1 MSISIAMAT
10 YNGAAYLQAQ
20 LDSLAAQTRLPDELV
35 VCDDGST
42 DATLEIV
49 HRFAASAPFAVR
61 ASVNPVRLGYA
72 KNFER
77 AMAGCSGD
85 LILLSD
91 QDDVWLPAKLARIEE
106 EAAAHPEALLVMN
119 DAELVL
125 GDGTLTGLTKLGQT
139 LALGLGER
147 GFTTGCCM
155 AIRRRDLALLLPVP
169 DADFVHDT
177 WLNQLVL
184 LLDGR
189 QLVPEVLQH
198 YRRHGNNTSAW
209 IASRTEKLGQF
220 DLVAEY
226 AGANTRPFLAER
238 LRQLDLLETRLRTG
252 GEVLS
257 QVPGGEP
264 RRAAALARIGDER
277 AALARRLAVL
287 GTARWRRWWPA
298 LCMWAAG
305 GYRYSSGWK
314 SFAKDLIQP

>member
-10 YNGAAYLQAQ
+10 YNGAVFLQAQ

-35 VCDDGST
+35 VFDDGSS

-49 HRFAASAPFAVR
+49 RRFAESAPFLVR
-61 ASVNPVRLGYA
+61 LSANPMRLGYA
-72 KNFER
+72 KNFEG
-77 AMAGCSGD
+77 AISACTGD
-85 LILLSD
+85 LIFLSD
-91 QDDVWLPAKLARIEE
+91 QDDVWLPHKLARIER
-106 EAAAHPEALLVMN
+106 EAAARPPALLIMN

-125 GDGTLTGLTKLGQT
+125 GDGTPTGLTKLGQT

-155 AIRRRDLALLLPVP
+155 VIRRRDLPLLLPVP

-184 LLDGR
+184 LLDAR
-189 QLVPEVLQH
+189 HVVPEVLQH

-209 IASRTEKLGQF
+209 IASRTEKLGQV

-226 AGANTRPFLAER
+226 AGVDTRPFLAGR
-238 LRQLDLLETRLRTG
+238 LRQLDLLEARLCG
-252 GEVLS
+252 NGEALR
-257 QVPGGEP
+257 QVPVP
-264 RRAAALARIGDER
+264 AAQLDAALVRIADER
-277 AALARRLAVL
+277 AALARRLDVL
-287 GTARWRRWWPA
+287 ASARWQRGWPA
-298 LCMWAAG
+298 LRMLATG
-305 GYRYSSGWK
+305 DYRYSSGWK